1 MVVSWVA
8 VLYWGLLISFVLVV
22 CWYLGGG
29 HRIVYAW
36 YFWLVLGLRDF
47 ATDVAVAGG
56 GFTPNMRLCQGFD
69 VF

>member
-29 HRIVYAW
+29 LWIVYAW

-47 ATDVAVAGG
+47 ATDVAGSFHVHLG
-56 GFTPNMRLCQGFD
+56 L
-69 VF
+69 